1 MCSSDLI
8 CQLGEHVLDRSVA
21 MLGAWL
27 RRGLPPLRVSVN
39 VSGQQFRESN
49 LPVLCANALD
59 RYKVPGDLLE
69 LELTEGIL
77 IDASDQV
84 LQQLQALKALG
95 IRLALDD
102 FGTGFSSLA
111 YLSRF
116 PLDVL
121 KIDRGFVDQISE
133 NSQNRVIVRSTLN
146 LAHDLGLSV
155 VAEGVETAQQRDWLV
170 EQGCD
175 ELQGYLFSKPVPEDE
190 FERWVLQRAT
200 RVEPSP
206 IGAVARY

>member
-1 MCSSDLI
+1 M
-8 CQLGEHVLDRSVA
+8 
-21 MLGAWL
+21 
-27 RRGLPPLRVSVN
+27 
-39 VSGQQFRESN
+39 
-49 LPVLCANALD
+49 
-59 RYKVPGDLLE
+59 PGDLLE

-121 KIDRGFVDQISE
+121 KIDRGFVDQIGE
-133 NSQNRVIVRSTLN
+133 NRQNRVIVRSTLN

-155 VAEGVETAQQRDWLV
+155 VAEGVETAQQRDWLA

-175 ELQGYLFSKPVPEDE
+175 ELQGYLFSRPVPEDE
-190 FERWVLQRAT
+190 FEQWVLRRAS
-200 RVEPSP
+200 RAASSAV
-206 IGAVARY
+206 GAVTRH